1 MSATLGPRH
10 INPRLTGWSLA
21 AALLLAPLV
30 AMQFTS
36 AVNWGAEDFLAAALL
51 LGGAGL
57 ALEATVRL
65 VRGTVPRIAIAL
77 AILFVFA
84 LIWAELAVG
93 IF

>member
-1 MSATLGPRH
+1 MS
-10 INPRLTGWSLA
+10 NLA
-21 AALLLAPLV
+21 ARRPSPRIIGWGLAAGLLLAPLL

-65 VRGTVPRIAIAL
+65 VRGTVPRIVIGL